1 VKLTQRLLIGS
12 LAIIG
17 VLVVLVV
24 AIVDGRLRQRFYDE
38 SAAQVLREARLV
50 AAQWKLGLNVDSL
63 ANEAGRALGH
73 RVTLIDSTGKVRGD
87 SEFDGP
93 ALDRLENHLTRPEVQ
108 NALRGGAGE
117 SRRVSVSA
125 GDDELYAAVRSGPG
139 VARVSVS
146 AASIQAL
153 FARARTD
160 VLVAAMIALA
170 LAWILVWLFSRSV
183 ARPVVELRDVAR
195 ALAAGDLR
203 RRPSL
208 AAPGEVGDLASA
220 IHRLAEQLSSRL
232 EALEAEEVRLV
243 ALTESLNEG
252 VIAIDARQ
260 QVAQL
265 NARARDLLG
274 LKDGTP
280 FPASNLPR
288 ERGLREA
295 IGAALAGQA
304 VDAHEVQIHG
314 RELALTARPLP
325 AGGAVVALFDLTPV
339 RRLET
344 VRRDF
349 VANVSHELRTP
360 LTVIGG
366 FAETL
371 TDDSLPNEQRRQ
383 FARTV
388 LANSQRMQRI
398 VDDLLDLSRIESGGW
413 QPNPA
418 SVDVRAVAVEA
429 LAAAG
434 ERRKDKPV
442 ELSTEIAPDATHIWV
457 DPTALRQIL
466 ANLVD
471 NAVRH
476 TNEGSVVVFSR
487 RTPGGIAVGVSDT
500 GIGIPSEHLGR
511 IFERFY
517 RVDAGRSRS
526 EGGTGLGLAIVK
538 HLVEGHGG
546 RVRAES
552 APGRGTKIWAELPDP
567 PAGTAHASRLSDTPG
582 A

>member
-1 VKLTQRLLIGS
+1 VRLTQRLLIGS
-12 LAIIG
+12 LLIVG
-17 VLVVLVV
+17 VLVALVV
-24 AIVDGRLRQRFYDE
+24 AIVDGRLRLRFYE
-38 SAAQVLREARLV
+38 ESSAALLREARLV
-50 AAQWKLGLNVDSL
+50 SAQWHAGLDVDSL
-63 ANEAGRALGH
+63 ANAAGRALGH
-73 RVTLIDSTGKVRGD
+73 RVTLIDSSGTVVGD
-87 SEFDGP
+87 SEFDPP
-93 ALDRLENHLTRPEVQ
+93 ALGTLENHLTRPEIQ
-108 NALRGGAGE
+108 EALRGGNGV
-117 SRRVSVSA
+117 SRRVSPSA
-125 GDDELYAAVRSGPG
+125 GDEELYAAVRSGAG
-139 VARVSVS
+139 FARVSVS
-146 AASIQAL
+146 AVSIQQL
-153 FARARTD
+153 FARARAD
-160 VLVAAMIALA
+160 VLVAAGIALG
-170 LAWILVWLFSRSV
+170 LAFILVGLFSRSV

-195 ALAAGDLR
+195 ALAAGDLA

-260 QVAQL
+260 QVAQV
-265 NARARDLLG
+265 NERARHLLG
-274 LKDGTP
+274 LKDSVP

-295 IGAALAGQA
+295 IGTALAGRA
-304 VDAHEVQIHG
+304 VDAHEVQIGG

-349 VANVSHELRTP
+349 VANASHELRTP

-371 TDDSLPNEQRRQ
+371 TDDSLPEEQRRQ
-383 FARTV
+383 FAQTV
-388 LANSQRMQRI
+388 LANSRRMQRI

-413 QPNPA
+413 KPNP
-418 SVDVRAVAVEA
+418 VRIDVRALASEA
-429 LAAAG
+429 LAAVEQIRPATH
-434 ERRKDKPV
+434 V
-442 ELSTEIAPDATHIWV
+442 ELRLEIAADATHVWA
-457 DPTALRQIL
+457 DSTALRQIL
-466 ANLVD
+466 TNLVD

-476 TNEGSVVVFSR
+476 TNEGSVTVYTQRV
-487 RTPGGIAVGVSDT
+487 TGGVAVGVRDT
-500 GIGIPSEHLGR
+500 GMGIPAEHLPR

-552 APGRGTKIWAELPDP
+552 AIGRGTTIWAEFPD
-567 PAGTAHASRLSDTPG
+567 AAVTAT
-582 A
+582 

>member
-1 VKLTQRLLIGS
+1 MKLTQRLLIGS
-12 LAIIG
+12 LLIIG
-17 VLVVLVV
+17 VLVTLVV
-24 AIVDGRLRQRFYDE
+24 AIVDGRLRLRFYEE
-38 SAAQVLREARLV
+38 STDQVLREARLV
-50 AAQWKLGLNVDSL
+50 AAQWHAGLAVDSL
-63 ANEAGRALGH
+63 ADAAGRALGH
-73 RVTLIDSTGKVRGD
+73 RVTLIDSTGQVVGD
-87 SEFDGP
+87 SEFDP
-93 ALDRLENHLTRPEVQ
+93 LAIARLENHLTRPEVQ
-108 NALRGGAGE
+108 DAARTGTGIA
-117 SRRVSVSA
+117 RRVSPSA
-125 GDDELYAAVRSGPG
+125 GDEELYAAVRTGRG
-139 VARVSVS
+139 FARVSVS
-146 AASIQAL
+146 AVSIQQL

-160 VLVAAMIALA
+160 VLVAAGVALL
-170 LAWILVWLFSRSV
+170 LAFVLVWLFSRSV

-195 ALAAGDLR
+195 SLAAGDLA

-220 IHRLAEQLSSRL
+220 VHRLAEQLSSRL
-232 EALEAEEVRLV
+232 EALEAEEIRLV

-260 QVAQL
+260 QVTQL
-265 NARARDLLG
+265 NERARSLLA
-274 LKDGTP
+274 LRDIAP

-295 IGAALAGQA
+295 IATALSGHA
-304 VDAHEVQIHG
+304 VDAHEVQIGG

-349 VANVSHELRTP
+349 VANASHELRTP
-360 LTVIGG
+360 LTVISG

-371 TDDSLPNEQRRQ
+371 LDESLPQDQRRQ
-383 FARTV
+383 FADTV
-388 LANSQRMQRI
+388 LANARRMQRI

-413 QPNPA
+413 KPNP
-418 SVDVRAVAVEA
+418 SRIEIEA
-429 LAAAG
+429 LATEAFAAADH
-434 ERRKDKPV
+434 RRGDRR
-442 ELSTEIAPDATHIWV
+442 LAMQLDIAPDATHVWA
-457 DPTALRQIL
+457 DPTALRQVL
-466 ANLVD
+466 TNLVD

-476 TNEGSVVVFSR
+476 TAEGTVTVSSR
-487 RTPGGIAVGVSDT
+487 RTPNGTIIGVSDT
-500 GIGIPSEHLGR
+500 GVGIPTEHLPR

-552 APGRGTKIWAELPDP
+552 TVGRGTIIRLDLPDP
-567 PAGTAHASRLSDTPG
+567 PTSTAVTST
-582 A
+582 

>member
-1 VKLTQRLLIGS
+1 MKLTQRLLIGS
-12 LAIIG
+12 LLIVG
-17 VLVVLVV
+17 VLVALVV
-24 AIVDGRLRQRFYDE
+24 AILDGRLRLRFYE
-38 SAAQVLREARLV
+38 ESSAALLREARLV
-50 AAQWKLGLNVDSL
+50 AAQWRPGLNVDSL
-63 ANEAGRALGH
+63 ANAAGGALGH
-73 RVTLIDSTGKVRGD
+73 RVTLIDSSGKVVGD
-87 SEFDGP
+87 SEFDPP
-93 ALDRLENHLTRPEVQ
+93 ALGELENHLTRPEVQ
-108 NALRGGAGE
+108 DALRGGTGT
-117 SRRVSVSA
+117 SRRVSPSA
-125 GDDELYAAVRSGPG
+125 GDEELYAAVRSGHG

-146 AASIQAL
+146 AVAIQQL
-153 FARARTD
+153 FARARAD
-160 VLVAAMIALA
+160 VLVAAGIALA
-170 LAWILVWLFSRSV
+170 LAFVLAWFFSQSV

-195 ALAAGDLR
+195 SLAAGDLK

-260 QVAQL
+260 QVAQV
-265 NARARDLLG
+265 NQRARDLLG
-274 LKDGTP
+274 LKDTVP

-295 IGAALAGQA
+295 IGTALAGHA
-304 VDAHEVQIHG
+304 VDAHEVQIGG
-314 RELALTARPLP
+314 RELALTARPLQT
-325 AGGAVVALFDLTPV
+325 GGAVIALFDLTPV
-339 RRLET
+339 RRLEI

-371 TDDSLPNEQRRQ
+371 LDDSLPNEQRRQ
-383 FARTV
+383 FTQTV
-388 LANSQRMQRI
+388 LANTQRMQRL

-413 QPNPA
+413 KPKP
-418 SVDVRAVAVEA
+418 VRIDVRAVATEA
-429 LAAAG
+429 LAAVEQQQPEKHLDLRLEIGAG
-434 ERRKDKPV
+434 
-442 ELSTEIAPDATHIWV
+442 ATHVWA
-457 DPTALRQIL
+457 DPTALRQVL

-476 TNEGSVVVFSR
+476 TNQGTVTVYSQRV
-487 RTPGGIAVGVSDT
+487 PGGVAIGVRDT
-500 GIGIPSEHLGR
+500 GIGIPPEHLPR

-517 RVDAGRSRS
+517 RVDAGRSRA

-538 HLVEGHGG
+538 HLVEGHRG

-552 APGRGTKIWAELPDP
+552 TVGRGTNIWAEFPE
-567 PAGTAHASRLSDTPG
+567 ATSVTAT
-582 A
+582 

>member
-1 VKLTQRLLIGS
+1 VRLTQRLLIGS
-12 LAIIG
+12 LLIVAL
-17 VLVVLVV
+17 LVALVV
-24 AIVDGRLRQRFYDE
+24 AILDGRLRVRFYEE
-38 SAAQVLREARLV
+38 SSAEVLREARLV
-50 AAQWKLGLNVDSL
+50 AAQIRPGLALDSL
-63 ANEAGRALGH
+63 ANAAGRALGH
-73 RVTLIDSTGKVRGD
+73 RVTLIDSTGRVVGD
-87 SEFDGP
+87 SEFDPP
-93 ALDRLENHLTRPEVQ
+93 ALDELENHLTRPEIQ
-108 NALRGGAGE
+108 SALRTGTGE
-117 SRRVSVSA
+117 SRRVSASA
-125 GDDELYAAVRSGPG
+125 GDEELYAAVRAGSGF
-139 VARVSVS
+139 ARVSVS
-146 AASIQAL
+146 AASIQNL
-153 FARARTD
+153 FARARAD
-160 VLVAAMIALA
+160 VLLAAALA
-170 LAWILVWLFSRSV
+170 LMLAFVLVWAFSRSV

-260 QVAQL
+260 QVTQVNAQ
-265 NARARDLLG
+265 ARHLLG
-274 LKDGTP
+274 LKDTIP
-280 FPASNLPR
+280 FPVSNLPR

-295 IGAALAGQA
+295 IGAALSGHA
-304 VDAHEVQIHG
+304 VDAHEVQIGG

-325 AGGAVVALFDLTPV
+325 AGGAVIALFDLTPV

-349 VANVSHELRTP
+349 VANASHELRTP

-366 FAETL
+366 FTETL
-371 TDDSLPNEQRRQ
+371 LDDSLPNEQRRQ
-383 FARTV
+383 FAQTV
-388 LANSQRMQRI
+388 LANTQRMQRI

-413 QPNPA
+413 KPNP
-418 SVDVRAVAVEA
+418 SQVDIRALAEEA
-429 LAAAG
+429 LSVVE
-434 ERRKDKPV
+434 ERRPDKRLALNV
-442 ELSTEIAPDATHIWV
+442 EISPEATHVWA
-457 DPTALRQIL
+457 DPTALRQVL
-466 ANLVD
+466 TNLVD

-476 TNEGSVVVFSR
+476 TNEGSVTVFAR
-487 RTPGGIAVGVSDT
+487 RAPGGVAIGVSDT
-500 GIGIPSEHLGR
+500 GIGIPPDHLPR

-552 APGRGTKIWAELPDP
+552 TVGRGTRIWAELPDP
-567 PAGTAHASRLSDTPG
+567 PALTST
-582 A
+582 

>member
-1 VKLTQRLLIGS
+1 MRLTQRLLIGS
-12 LAIIG
+12 LIIVG
-17 VLVVLVV
+17 VLVTLVV
-24 AIVDGRLRQRFYDE
+24 AILDGRLRIRFYEE
-38 SAAQVLREARLV
+38 SAAALLREARLV
-50 AAQWKLGLNVDSL
+50 AAQWRPGLDVDSL

-73 RVTLIDSTGKVRGD
+73 RVTLIDSTGRVVGD
-87 SEFDGP
+87 SEFDHP
-93 ALDRLENHLTRPEVQ
+93 ALDALENHLTRTEV
-108 NALRGGAGE
+108 AEAARTGTGAA
-117 SRRVSVSA
+117 RRVSASA
-125 GDDELYAAVRSGPG
+125 GDEELYAAVRAGSGF
-139 VARVSVS
+139 ARVSVS
-146 AASIQAL
+146 ASSIQRL
-153 FARARTD
+153 FARARAD
-160 VLVAAMIALA
+160 VLLAAAVALGLA
-170 LAWILVWLFSRSV
+170 LVLAWLFSRSV

-195 ALAAGDLR
+195 SLAAGDLA

-220 IHRLAEQLSSRL
+220 IHRLAEQLSSRI
-232 EALEAEEVRLV
+232 EALEAEEVRLA

-252 VIAIDARQ
+252 VVAIDARQ
-260 QVAQL
+260 QVVQL
-265 NARARDLLG
+265 NERARSLLG
-274 LKDGTP
+274 LRDDVP
-280 FPASNLPR
+280 FATSNLPR

-295 IGAALAGQA
+295 IGAALSGHA
-304 VDAHEVQIHG
+304 VDAHEVQIGG

-349 VANVSHELRTP
+349 VANASHELRTP

-371 TDDSLPNEQRRQ
+371 LDDTLPNEQRRQ
-383 FARTV
+383 FAETV
-388 LANSQRMQRI
+388 LANAQRMQRI

-413 QPNPA
+413 KPNPTR
-418 SVDVRAVAVEA
+418 VDVRALAEEA
-429 LAAAG
+429 FATAKQ
-434 ERRKDKPV
+434 RRSVSDKV
-442 ELSTEIAPDATHIWV
+442 ELRMETSPDASHVWA
-457 DPTALRQIL
+457 DATALRQVL

-476 TNEGSVVVFSR
+476 TSEGAVTVFSR
-487 RTPGGIAVGVSDT
+487 RTAGGVAIGVSDT
-500 GIGIPSEHLGR
+500 GIGIASEHLAR

-517 RVDAGRSRS
+517 RVDTGRSRS

-546 RVRAES
+546 RVRAQS
-552 APGRGTKIWAELPDP
+552 TVGRGTTIWAELPDT
-567 PAGTAHASRLSDTPG
+567 PAVTP

>member
-1 VKLTQRLLIGS
+1 VRLTQRLLIGS
-12 LAIIG
+12 LLIVAL
-17 VLVVLVV
+17 LVALVV
-24 AIVDGRLRQRFYDE
+24 AILDGRLRVRFYEE
-38 SAAQVLREARLV
+38 SSAEVLREARLV
-50 AAQWKLGLNVDSL
+50 AAQIRPGLALDSL
-63 ANEAGRALGH
+63 ANAAGRALGH
-73 RVTLIDSTGKVRGD
+73 RVTLIDSTGRVVGD
-87 SEFDGP
+87 SEFDPP
-93 ALDRLENHLTRPEVQ
+93 ALDELENHLTRPEIQ
-108 NALRGGAGE
+108 SALRTGTGE
-117 SRRVSVSA
+117 SRRVSASA
-125 GDDELYAAVRSGPG
+125 GDEELYAAVRAGSGF
-139 VARVSVS
+139 ARVSVS
-146 AASIQAL
+146 AASIQNL
-153 FARARTD
+153 FARARAD
-160 VLVAAMIALA
+160 VLLAAALA
-170 LAWILVWLFSRSV
+170 LMLAFVLVWAFSRSV

-260 QVAQL
+260 QVTQVNAQ
-265 NARARDLLG
+265 ARHLLG
-274 LKDGTP
+274 LKDTIP
-280 FPASNLPR
+280 FPVSNLPR

-295 IGAALAGQA
+295 IGAALSGHA
-304 VDAHEVQIHG
+304 VDAHEVQIGG

-325 AGGAVVALFDLTPV
+325 AGGAVIALFDLTPG

-349 VANVSHELRTP
+349 VANASHELRTP

-366 FAETL
+366 FTETL
-371 TDDSLPNEQRRQ
+371 LDDSLPNEQRRQ
-383 FARTV
+383 FAQTV
-388 LANSQRMQRI
+388 LANTQRMQRI

-413 QPNPA
+413 KPNP
-418 SVDVRAVAVEA
+418 SQVDIRALAEEA
-429 LAAAG
+429 LSVVE
-434 ERRKDKPV
+434 ERRPDKRLALNV
-442 ELSTEIAPDATHIWV
+442 EISPEATHVWA
-457 DPTALRQIL
+457 DPTALRQVL
-466 ANLVD
+466 TNLVD

-476 TNEGSVVVFSR
+476 TNEGSVTVFAR
-487 RTPGGIAVGVSDT
+487 RAPGGVAIGVSDT
-500 GIGIPSEHLGR
+500 GIGIPPDHLPR

-552 APGRGTKIWAELPDP
+552 TVGRGTRIWAELPDP
-567 PAGTAHASRLSDTPG
+567 PAVTST
-582 A
+582 

>member
-12 LAIIG
+12 LLIVG
-17 VLVVLVV
+17 VLVALVV
-24 AIVDGRLRQRFYDE
+24 AILDGRLRLRFYE
-38 SAAQVLREARLV
+38 ESSAALLREARLV
-50 AAQWKLGLNVDSL
+50 AAQWRPGLNVDSL
-63 ANEAGRALGH
+63 ANAAGGALGH
-73 RVTLIDSTGKVRGD
+73 RVTLIDSSGKVVGD
-87 SEFDGP
+87 SEFDPP
-93 ALDRLENHLTRPEVQ
+93 ALGELENHLTRPEVQ
-108 NALRGGAGE
+108 DALRGGTGT
-117 SRRVSVSA
+117 SRRVSPSA
-125 GDDELYAAVRSGPG
+125 GDEELYAAVRSGHG

-146 AASIQAL
+146 AVAIQQL
-153 FARARTD
+153 FARARAD
-160 VLVAAMIALA
+160 VLVAAGIALA
-170 LAWILVWLFSRSV
+170 LAFVLAWFFSQSV

-195 ALAAGDLR
+195 SLAAGDLK

-260 QVAQL
+260 QVAQV
-265 NARARDLLG
+265 NQRARDLLG
-274 LKDGTP
+274 LKDTVP

-295 IGAALAGQA
+295 IGTALAGHA
-304 VDAHEVQIHG
+304 VDAHEVQIG
-314 RELALTARPLP
+314 ERELALTARPLQT
-325 AGGAVVALFDLTPV
+325 GGAVIALFDLTPV
-339 RRLET
+339 RRLEI

-371 TDDSLPNEQRRQ
+371 LDDSLPNEQRRQ
-383 FARTV
+383 FTQTV
-388 LANSQRMQRI
+388 LANTQRMQRL

-413 QPNPA
+413 KPKP
-418 SVDVRAVAVEA
+418 VRIDVRAVATEA
-429 LAAAG
+429 LAA
-434 ERRKDKPV
+434 V
-442 ELSTEIAPDATHIWV
+442 EQQQPEKHLDLRLEIGTGATHVWA
-457 DPTALRQIL
+457 DPTALRQVL

-476 TNEGSVVVFSR
+476 TNQGTVTVYSQR
-487 RTPGGIAVGVSDT
+487 APGGVAVGVRDT
-500 GIGIPSEHLGR
+500 GIGIPTEHLPR

-517 RVDAGRSRS
+517 RVDAGRSRA

-538 HLVEGHGG
+538 HLVEGHRG

-552 APGRGTKIWAELPDP
+552 TVGRGTNIWAEFPE
-567 PAGTAHASRLSDTPG
+567 ATSVTAT
-582 A
+582 

>member
-1 VKLTQRLLIGS
+1 MIV
-12 LAIIG
+12 G
-17 VLVVLVV
+17 VLVTLVV
-24 AIVDGRLRQRFYDE
+24 AILDGRLRLRFYEE
-38 SAAQVLREARLV
+38 SSAQLVREARLV
-50 AAQWKLGLNVDSL
+50 AAQWHPGLSVDSL

-73 RVTLIDSTGKVRGD
+73 RVTLVDSSGVVVGD
-87 SEFDGP
+87 SEFDTP
-93 ALDRLENHLTRPEVQ
+93 ALERLENHLTRPEVLE
-108 NALRGGAGE
+108 ASRSGSGVA
-117 SRRVSVSA
+117 RRVSPSA
-125 GDDELYAAVRSGPG
+125 GDEELYAAVRTPG
-139 VARVSVS
+139 GFARVSVS
-146 AASIQAL
+146 AQSIQQL

-160 VLVAAMIALA
+160 VLGAAGVALA
-170 LAWILVWLFSRSV
+170 LSLVLVWLFSRSV

-195 ALAAGDLR
+195 SLAAGDLA

-220 IHRLAEQLSSRL
+220 VHRLAEQLGNRL
-232 EALEAEEVRLV
+232 AALEAEEVRLA

-252 VIAIDARQ
+252 VVAIDARQ
-260 QVAQL
+260 QVTQL
-265 NARARDLLG
+265 NERARHLLG
-274 LKDGTP
+274 LKDTVP

-288 ERGLREA
+288 ERSLREA
-295 IGAALAGQA
+295 IGTALSGHA
-304 VDAHEVQIHG
+304 VDAHEVQIGG

-325 AGGAVVALFDLTPV
+325 SGGAIIALFDLTPV

-349 VANVSHELRTP
+349 VANASHELRTP

-371 TDDSLPNEQRRQ
+371 LDDSLPDDQRRQ
-383 FARTV
+383 FAETV
-388 LANSQRMQRI
+388 LANARRMQRI

-413 QPNPA
+413 KPNPVRA
-418 SVDVRAVAVEA
+418 DVRALATDA
-429 LAAAG
+429 LAAA
-434 ERRKDKPV
+434 ELRRSDKPV
-442 ELSTEIAPDATHIWV
+442 ELKLEIAPDAATIWA
-457 DPTALRQIL
+457 DPTALRQVL
-466 ANLVD
+466 TNLVD

-476 TNEGSVVVFSR
+476 TSEGSVTVFSR
-487 RTPGGIAVGVSDT
+487 RTQGGIAVGVSDT
-500 GIGIPSEHLGR
+500 GIGIPADHLPR

-552 APGRGTKIWAELPDP
+552 TVGRGTTIWAELPD
-567 PAGTAHASRLSDTPG
+567 APG
-582 A
+582 VTST

>member
-12 LAIIG
+12 LLIVG
-17 VLVVLVV
+17 VLVALVV
-24 AIVDGRLRQRFYDE
+24 AILDGRLRLRFYE
-38 SAAQVLREARLV
+38 ESSAALLREARLV
-50 AAQWKLGLNVDSL
+50 AAQWRPGLNVDSL
-63 ANEAGRALGH
+63 ANAAGGALGH
-73 RVTLIDSTGKVRGD
+73 RVTLIDSSGKVVGD
-87 SEFDGP
+87 SEFDPP
-93 ALDRLENHLTRPEVQ
+93 ALGELENHLTRPEVQ
-108 NALRGGAGE
+108 DALRGGTGT
-117 SRRVSVSA
+117 SRRVSPSA
-125 GDDELYAAVRSGPG
+125 GDEELYAAVRSGHG

-146 AASIQAL
+146 AVAIQQL
-153 FARARTD
+153 FARARAD
-160 VLVAAMIALA
+160 VLVAAGIALA
-170 LAWILVWLFSRSV
+170 LAFVLAWFFSQSV

-195 ALAAGDLR
+195 SLAAGDLK

-260 QVAQL
+260 QVAQV
-265 NARARDLLG
+265 NQRARDLLG
-274 LKDGTP
+274 LKDTVP

-295 IGAALAGQA
+295 IGTALAGHA
-304 VDAHEVQIHG
+304 VDAHEVQIGG
-314 RELALTARPLP
+314 RELALTARPLQT
-325 AGGAVVALFDLTPV
+325 GGAVIALFDLTPV
-339 RRLET
+339 RRLEI

-371 TDDSLPNEQRRQ
+371 LDDSLPNEQRRQ
-383 FARTV
+383 FTQTV
-388 LANSQRMQRI
+388 LANTQRMQRL

-413 QPNPA
+413 KPKPVQT
-418 SVDVRAVAVEA
+418 DVRAVASEA
-429 LAAAG
+429 LAAVEQQQPEKHLDLRLEIGAG
-434 ERRKDKPV
+434 
-442 ELSTEIAPDATHIWV
+442 ATHVWA
-457 DPTALRQIL
+457 DPTALRQVL

-476 TNEGSVVVFSR
+476 TNQGTVTVYSQR
-487 RTPGGIAVGVSDT
+487 APGGVAVGVRDT
-500 GIGIPSEHLGR
+500 GIGIPTEHLPR

-517 RVDAGRSRS
+517 RVDAGRSRA

-538 HLVEGHGG
+538 HLVEGHRG

-552 APGRGTKIWAELPDP
+552 TVGRGTNIWAEFPE
-567 PAGTAHASRLSDTPG
+567 ATSVTAT
-582 A
+582 

>member
-1 VKLTQRLLIGS
+1 MKLTQRLLIGS
-12 LAIIG
+12 LLIIG
-17 VLVVLVV
+17 LLVALVV
-24 AIVDGRLRQRFYDE
+24 AILDGRLRVRFYDE
-38 SAAQVLREARLV
+38 SSAGLLREARLV
-50 AAQWKLGLNVDSL
+50 AAQWHPGLSVDSL
-63 ANEAGRALGH
+63 ADAAGRASGH
-73 RVTLIDSTGKVRGD
+73 RVTLIDSAGKVVGD
-87 SEFDGP
+87 SEFDPP
-93 ALDRLENHLTRPEVQ
+93 AIDVLENHLTRPEIQ
-108 NALRGGAGE
+108 DALRSGTGIA
-117 SRRVSVSA
+117 RRPSPSA
-125 GDDELYAAVRSGPG
+125 GDVELYAAVRSGSG
-139 VARVSVS
+139 FARVSVS
-146 AASIQAL
+146 AASIQRL
-153 FARARTD
+153 FARARAD
-160 VLVAAMIALA
+160 VLVAAGIALA
-170 LAWILVWLFSRSV
+170 LAFVLVWLFSRSV

-195 ALAAGDLR
+195 SLAAGDLA

-260 QVAQL
+260 QVTRV
-265 NARARDLLG
+265 NERARHLLA
-274 LKDGTP
+274 LRDEAP
-280 FPASNLPR
+280 FPTSNLPR

-295 IGAALAGQA
+295 IGTALSGHA
-304 VDAHEVQIHG
+304 VDAHEVQIGG

-349 VANVSHELRTP
+349 VANASHELRTP

-371 TDDSLPNEQRRQ
+371 LDDGVPNEQRRQ
-383 FARTV
+383 FSATILDNAR
-388 LANSQRMQRI
+388 RMQRI

-413 QPNPA
+413 KPNPGR
-418 SVDVRAVAVEA
+418 VDLEAVATEA
-429 LAAAG
+429 FAAADHRRG
-434 ERRKDKPV
+434 EKPI
-442 ELSTEIAPDATHIWV
+442 EMRLDIAPDATHVWA
-457 DPTALRQIL
+457 DATALRQIMT
-466 ANLVD
+466 NLVD

-476 TNEGSVVVFSR
+476 TNEGSVTVSSR
-487 RTPGGIAVGVSDT
+487 RVAGGVVIGVSDT
-500 GIGIPSEHLGR
+500 GIGIPAEHLPR

-526 EGGTGLGLAIVK
+526 DGGTGLGLAIVK

-546 RVRAES
+546 RVRTES
-552 APGRGTKIWAELPDP
+552 AVGRGTTIHVELPDP
-567 PAGTAHASRLSDTPG
+567 AGAVTST
-582 A
+582 

>member
-12 LAIIG
+12 LLIVG
-17 VLVVLVV
+17 VLVTLVV
-24 AIVDGRLRQRFYDE
+24 AILDGRLRLRFYEE
-38 SAAQVLREARLV
+38 SSAQLVREARLV
-50 AAQWKLGLNVDSL
+50 AAQWRPGLSVDSL
-63 ANEAGRALGH
+63 ANAAGRALGH
-73 RVTLIDSTGKVRGD
+73 RVTLIDSSGVVVGD
-87 SEFDGP
+87 SEFDTP
-93 ALDRLENHLTRPEVQ
+93 ALERLENHLTRPEVLE
-108 NALRGGAGE
+108 AARSGSGIA
-117 SRRVSVSA
+117 RRISPSA
-125 GDDELYAAVRSGPG
+125 GDEELYAAVRTGGGFS
-139 VARVSVS
+139 RVSVS
-146 AASIQAL
+146 AESIQQL
-153 FARARTD
+153 FARARAD
-160 VLVAAMIALA
+160 VLGAAGVALVLA
-170 LAWILVWLFSRSV
+170 FVLVWLFSRSV

-195 ALAAGDLR
+195 SLAAGDLA

-220 IHRLAEQLSSRL
+220 VHRLAEQLSNRL

-260 QVAQL
+260 QVTQL
-265 NARARDLLG
+265 NERARHLLG
-274 LKDGTP
+274 LKDTVP
-280 FPASNLPR
+280 FPTSNLPR
-288 ERGLREA
+288 ERSLREA
-295 IGAALAGQA
+295 IGTAVSGRA
-304 VDAHEVQIHG
+304 VDAHEVQIGG

-325 AGGAVVALFDLTPV
+325 AGGAVIALFDLTPV

-349 VANVSHELRTP
+349 VANASHELRTP

-371 TDDSLPNEQRRQ
+371 LDDSLPNDQRRQ
-383 FARTV
+383 FAETV
-388 LANSQRMQRI
+388 LSNTRRMQRI

-413 QPNPA
+413 KPNPA
-418 SVDVRAVAVEA
+418 RADVRALANEA
-429 LAAAG
+429 IATTQMQ
-434 ERRKDKPV
+434 RPQKPV
-442 ELSTEIAPDATHIWV
+442 ELKLEIAPDAATVWA
-457 DPTALRQIL
+457 DPTALRQVL
-466 ANLVD
+466 TNLVD

-476 TNEGSVVVFSR
+476 TSEGSVTVFSR
-487 RTPGGIAVGVSDT
+487 RLAGGVAVGVRDT
-500 GIGIPSEHLGR
+500 GFGIPADHLAR

-552 APGRGTKIWAELPDP
+552 TVGQGTTIWAELPDA
-567 PAGTAHASRLSDTPG
+567 PAVTTA
-582 A
+582 

>member
-1 VKLTQRLLIGS
+1 MKLTQRLLIGS
-12 LAIIG
+12 LLIVG
-17 VLVVLVV
+17 VLVALVV
-24 AIVDGRLRQRFYDE
+24 AILDGRLRLRFYEE
-38 SAAQVLREARLV
+38 SSGALLREARLV
-50 AAQWKLGLNVDSL
+50 AAQWRPGLNVDSL
-63 ANEAGRALGH
+63 ANAAGGALGH
-73 RVTLIDSTGKVRGD
+73 RVTLIDSSGKVVGD
-87 SEFDGP
+87 SEFDPP
-93 ALDRLENHLTRPEVQ
+93 ALGELENHLTRPEVQ
-108 NALRGGAGE
+108 DALRGGTGT
-117 SRRVSVSA
+117 SRRVSPSA
-125 GDDELYAAVRSGPG
+125 GDEELYAAVRSRHG

-146 AASIQAL
+146 AVAIQQL
-153 FARARTD
+153 FARARAD
-160 VLVAAMIALA
+160 VLVAAGIALA
-170 LAWILVWLFSRSV
+170 LAFVLAWFFSQSV

-195 ALAAGDLR
+195 SLAAGDLKR
-203 RRPSL
+203 PPSL

-260 QVAQL
+260 QVAQV
-265 NARARDLLG
+265 NQRARDLLG
-274 LKDGTP
+274 LKDTVP

-295 IGAALAGQA
+295 IGTALAGHA
-304 VDAHEVQIHG
+304 VDAHEVQIGG
-314 RELALTARPLP
+314 RELALTARPLQT
-325 AGGAVVALFDLTPV
+325 GGAVIALFDLTPV
-339 RRLET
+339 RRLEI

-371 TDDSLPNEQRRQ
+371 LDDSLPDEQRRQ
-383 FARTV
+383 FTQTV
-388 LANSQRMQRI
+388 LANTQRMQRL

-413 QPNPA
+413 KPKP
-418 SVDVRAVAVEA
+418 VRTDVRALASEA
-429 LAAAG
+429 LAA
-434 ERRKDKPV
+434 V
-442 ELSTEIAPDATHIWV
+442 EQQQPEKHLDLRLEIGTGATHVWA
-457 DPTALRQIL
+457 DPTALRQVL

-476 TNEGSVVVFSR
+476 TNQGTVTVYSQR
-487 RTPGGIAVGVSDT
+487 APGGVAVGVRDT
-500 GIGIPSEHLGR
+500 GIGIPPEHLPR

-538 HLVEGHGG
+538 HLVEGHRG

-552 APGRGTKIWAELPDP
+552 TVGRGTNIWAEFPE
-567 PAGTAHASRLSDTPG
+567 ATSVTAT
-582 A
+582 